1 MGLGLGR
8 RMGGGAAHTQAHR
21 RQGAP
26 LELLRAWSGSGLG
39 FRLGLGLVLG
49 FGLTFGFGF
58 GRRTRQQVHYR
69 DYRRTRQQVHY
80 IVSL

>member
-1 MGLGLGR
+1 
-8 RMGGGAAHTQAHR
+8 MGGGAAHTQAHR

-26 LELLRAWSGSGLG
+26 LELLRACSGLGLG
-39 FRLGLGLVLG
+39 FRLRLG
-49 FGLTFGFGF
+49 FGLGFGSGF
-58 GRRTRQQVHYR
+58 GVGVGRLTRQQVHYR